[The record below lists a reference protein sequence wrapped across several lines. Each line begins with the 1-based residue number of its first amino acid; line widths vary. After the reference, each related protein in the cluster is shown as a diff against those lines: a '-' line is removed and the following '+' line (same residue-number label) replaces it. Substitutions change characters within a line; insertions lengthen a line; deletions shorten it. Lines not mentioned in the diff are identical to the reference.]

1 MHRKL
6 SQDYCRLAFNKMKI
20 PDHTTTISD
29 SYLTDYFDKMNE
41 EGNLEKIRQFE
52 ALRECYSAGPETLI
66 VLDKLEYF
74 RESKKYENINLIQLF
89 DPVKSPRAYAYI
101 AY

>member
-1 MHRKL
+1 
-6 SQDYCRLAFNKMKI
+6 MKI

-29 SYLTDYFDKMNE
+29 AYLTEYFDKMNE

-74 RESKKYENINLIQLF
+74 KESKKYENINLVQLF